1 MQMIRVAIIG
11 VTQPHGQG
19 YIDTLRLLPGVEIV
33 GGFDLDEEE
42 TRARAA
48 IALGADAPIFDNVET
63 LLDETRPDAFVIT
76 VPPVLTPGIVIA
88 AANRGIHM
96 VIEKPSARTA
106 AEFLPAVEAV
116 EANDVAVWTGFLR
129 RYSPMGAQIRALIEE
144 GFLGNL
150 VSAEI
155 WHQSRSV
162 RLRGPEHWMFQ
173 RDQTGGG
180 MVHWLGVHWID
191 QMLFLNG
198 GELAELSATL
208 ETRADG
214 IDVEDTAA
222 IALRFADRMIG
233 TISCGYVLDG
243 TPDQVSMRVHGDKGW
258 VIWQNDNPEITVHS
272 SDERWRSAPQRTL
285 RFELS
290 PFGGY
295 GGAMGR
301 AHMEDFLAA
310 VRGDAPVG
318 SGARHILRVLR
329 ILDAIQE
336 SNCTGCRVRI
346 PAEAPMP

>member
-1 MQMIRVAIIG
+1 LKTIRVAIIG

-33 GGFDLDEEE
+33 GGFDLDDE
-42 TRARAA
+42 TRAKAA
-48 IALGADAPIFDNVET
+48 VALGEEAPIFDSVET
-63 LLDETRPDAFVIT
+63 LLDAVQPDAVVIT
-76 VPPVLTPGIVIA
+76 VPPIMTPDIVIA
-88 AANRGIHM
+88 AAQRGIHM

-116 EANDVAVWTGFLR
+116 EANGVAVWTGFLR
-129 RYSPMGAQIRALIEE
+129 RYSPIGLQIRALIED
-144 GFLGNL
+144 GLLGNL

-155 WHQSRSV
+155 WHQSRNV

-191 QMLFLNG
+191 QMLFFNG
-198 GELAELSATL
+198 GELTELTAMLDTQ
-208 ETRADG
+208 ADE

-222 IALRFADRMIG
+222 ITLRFANRMIG
-233 TISCGYVLDG
+233 SIACGYVLDG
-243 TPDQVSMRVHGDKGW
+243 TPDQVSMRLHGDKGW
-258 VIWQNDNPEITVHS
+258 VIWQNDSPEITVHS
-272 SDERWRSAPQRTL
+272 SDARWRSAPQRTL

-290 PFGGY
+290 PFAGY

-310 VRGDAPVG
+310 ARGDAPVG
-318 SGARHILRVLR
+318 SGARDILRILR
-329 ILDAIQE
+329 ILDAVQE
-336 SNCTGCRVRI
+336 SNRIGCRVRLE
-346 PAEAPMP
+346 PERSSQ

>member
-1 MQMIRVAIIG
+1 MKTIRVAIIG

-19 YIDTLRLLPGVEIV
+19 YIDTLRMLPGVEIV
-33 GGFDLDEEE
+33 GGYDLDDD

-48 IALGADAPIFDNVET
+48 IALGVGAPIYDDVES
-63 LLDETRPDAFVIT
+63 LLDNARPDAVVIT
-76 VPPVLTPGIVIA
+76 VPPVMVPNIVVA
-88 AANRGIHM
+88 AARRGIHM

-116 EANDVAVWTGFLR
+116 ETCGVAVWTGFLR
-129 RYSPMGAQIRALIEE
+129 RYSPIGLQIRALIED
-144 GFLGNL
+144 GLLGNL

-155 WHQSRSV
+155 WHQSRNV
-162 RLRGPEHWMFQ
+162 RLRGPEQWMFQ

-198 GELAELSATL
+198 GELTDLSAML
-208 ETRADG
+208 DMRAEG

-222 IALRFADRMIG
+222 ITLRFADRMIG
-233 TISCGYVLDG
+233 SISCGYVLDG

-258 VIWQNDNPEITVHS
+258 VIWQNDNPEFTVHS
-272 SDERWRSAPQRTL
+272 SDERWKSAPQRTL

-290 PFGGY
+290 PFAGY

-301 AHMEDFLAA
+301 AHMEDFLSAA
-310 VRGDAPVG
+310 RGQAPVG
-318 SGARHILRVLR
+318 SGARDILRILR

-336 SNCTGCRVRI
+336 SDRTGCRVSLEPEPRS
-346 PAEAPMP
+346 P

>member
-1 MQMIRVAIIG
+1 MKTIRVAIIG

-19 YIDTLRLLPGVEIV
+19 YIDTLRLLPGVKIV
-33 GGFDLDEEE
+33 GGYDLDEE
-42 TRARAA
+42 TRAKATV
-48 IALGADAPIFDNVET
+48 ALGDAPIFDSVET
-63 LLDETRPDAFVIT
+63 LLDDVQPDAVVIT
-76 VPPVLTPGIVIA
+76 VPPVMTPAIVIA

-116 EANDVAVWTGFLR
+116 EANGVAVWTGFLR
-129 RYSPMGAQIRALIEE
+129 RYSPMGLQIRSLIED
-144 GFLGNL
+144 GLLGNL

-155 WHQSRSV
+155 WHQSRNV
-162 RLRGPEHWMFQ
+162 PLRGPEHWMFQ

-198 GELAELSATL
+198 GPLTDLTAMLD
-208 ETRADG
+208 TRASG

-222 IALRFADRMIG
+222 ITLRFADRMIG
-233 TISCGYVLDG
+233 SIACGYVLDG
-243 TPDQVSMRVHGDKGW
+243 TPDQVSLRIHGDKGW
-258 VIWQNDNPEITVHS
+258 VVWQNDNPEITVHS
-272 SDERWRSAPQRTL
+272 SDARWKSDPQRTL

-310 VRGDAPVG
+310 ARGDAPVG
-318 SGARHILRVLR
+318 AGARHILGILL

-336 SNCTGCRVRI
+336 ADRTGCRVLFD
-346 PAEAPMP
+346 PEQTPV